1 MPKPDKNEIVEEEV
15 VISKPV
21 EKPVTNCICS
31 EVIGRHPKCKL
42 HGNHN

>member
-21 EKPVTNCICS
+21 SNCVCEKDS
-31 EVIGRHPKCKL
+31 GRNIRCPK
-42 HGNHN
+42 HGDSDKI